1 MDKCVRVK
9 GIFFVKTPPPKK
21 TQLLVLKESHNLSSN
36 QIFLEHIEVYFF
48 VTKQH
53 DLIGKYMYC

>member
-1 MDKCVRVK
+1 MCESQRD
-9 GIFFVKTPPPKK
+9 FFCQKKKPKK
-21 TQLLVLKESHNLSSN
+21 TQPLVLKESHNFSSN

>member
-1 MDKCVRVK
+1 MDTCLRVK
-9 GIFFVKTPPPKK
+9 GIFFVKKNPKK
-21 TQLLVLKESHNLSSN
+21 TQPLVLKESHNLSSN